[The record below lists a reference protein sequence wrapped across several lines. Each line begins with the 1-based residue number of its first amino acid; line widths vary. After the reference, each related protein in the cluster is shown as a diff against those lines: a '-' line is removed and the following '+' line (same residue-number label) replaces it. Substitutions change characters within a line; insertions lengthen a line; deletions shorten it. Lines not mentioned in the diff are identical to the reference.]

1 MFWLSVIGLIKA
13 VTMATSR
20 LVTGKHILHFILNSL
35 IFIVSF
41 GEFFSYFNLL
51 LNNNFGEEII
61 IIIQFKLLT
70 NATMMIIFIITTY
83 LIYVSKTM

>member
-1 MFWLSVIGLIKA
+1 
-13 VTMATSR
+13 MATSC
-20 LVTGKHILHFILNSL
+20 LVTGKHIHFILNSL

-61 IIIQFKLLT
+61 IMIQFKLLT

-83 LIYVSKTM
+83 LIYVSKTT